1 MKMRRLY
8 ILLLAAAALC
18 ACSTEQVQESHE
30 RTGSLRLRISGTGEF
45 VSRGGGE
52 TAVNPDEFEVTI
64 SRKDDEWTRTWDRF
78 ADIEGEIKLAPGSYT
93 VSAGTAN
100 ALPAAFDQPVYQGTA
115 DFSIR
120 NGETSTVNIACS
132 LANMKVTLRPS
143 DRLDSELTDYRV
155 IITNAASWTAPDI
168 AQRQLSWSKADIA
181 AGKTGYFSVAPL
193 LGKIYG
199 YRATD
204 AHEAE
209 VPFTIN
215 DVAACDF
222 HLLKI
227 DAVVTGQGVFT
238 ITIDDTV
245 NEKVDDILIPGF
257 SEAPV
262 EGHHEGEGEGQGEEP
277 TNTAPK
283 MSWDVNPGFAPT
295 PIEDQMDIN
304 IRIEAPEK
312 IASFVVGVDSY
323 ILSDVIAAM
332 AGDSSYS
339 YASDGPYDMDLIGN
353 ATLVAAL
360 ASIVPTGDAL
370 LGQTSVQFTLSDLVP
385 LILGFSPQS
394 GSEHTFTLKVSDQKG
409 QSLQKA
415 LTFYVL

>member
-1 MKMRRLY
+1 M
-8 ILLLAAAALC
+8 ILLAAAALC

-30 RTGSLRLRISGTGEF
+30 RTGSIRLKISGTGEF
-45 VSRGGGE
+45 TSRGGGA
-52 TAVNPDEFEVTI
+52 TAVNTDEFAVTI
-64 SRKDDEWTRTWDRF
+64 SRKEDEWSRTWDRF
-78 ADIEGEIKLAPGSYT
+78 ADIAGEIKLAAGDYT

-100 ALPAAFDQPVYQGTA
+100 PLPAAFDQPVYSGSANFT
-115 DFSIR
+115 IR
-120 NGETSTVNIACS
+120 NGQSSSVDIVCTLS
-132 LANMKVTLRPS
+132 NMKVTLRPS
-143 DRLDSELTDYRV
+143 ERLDSELTDYRV

-168 AQRQLSWSKADIA
+168 AERQLSWSKADIA

-209 VPFTIN
+209 VPFTIT
-215 DVAACDF
+215 DVAACDL

-227 DAVVTGQGVFT
+227 DAVVTGQAGFT
-238 ITIDDTV
+238 ITIDDSV
-245 NEKVDDILIPGF
+245 NEKVEEIVIPGW

-262 EGHHEGEGEGQGEEP
+262 EGHHEGDEGGQGEEP
-277 TNTAPK
+277 ANTAPK
-283 MSWDVNPGFAPT
+283 MYWSANPGFAPT

-312 IASFVVGVDSY
+312 IASFVVSVDSN
-323 ILSDVIAAM
+323 ILSDLIAAM
-332 AGDSSYS
+332 AGDTSFS
-339 YASDGPYDMDLIGN
+339 YARDGAYDMDLIGN
-353 ATLVAAL
+353 ATLVTAL

-370 LGQTSVQFTLSDLVP
+370 LGQTSVEFPLSNLVP
-385 LILGFSPQS
+385 LILGFSPES
-394 GSEHTFTLKVSDQKG
+394 GSEHTFTLKVTDQKN

-415 LTFYVL
+415 LTFYVP